1 MDEYLLYLK
10 LRAGSLLHHIRA
22 LPDQFIYAGSDCS
35 KAKQADLD
43 LLHSISSLCSPRA
56 VISRMIHTAAF
67 YNTLFPFSIHS
78 IAQRRGISKRGRAP

>member
-43 LLHSISSLCSPRA
+43 LFHPNSSFLHPVSVQYPQ
-56 VISRMIHTAAF
+56 
-67 YNTLFPFSIHS
+67 YS
-78 IAQRRGISKRGRAP
+78 IAVLFTAMKIIIKGRIYDCIKIRR